1 MAKPQGSLWVRS
13 MSLGRS
19 FGLALA
25 FGSLISVAGCMDDP
39 QDIKTWVKKL
49 EDVREQKDALRNIER
64 LATAKERPANI
75 DDAVAPVSALFKKS
89 KDPQHLKTLTKIRSA
104 KAVDLFIEQLDY
116 SDENYEN
123 ASVAATGL
131 LELASLDDKGR
142 EAAKKAVPDLVKAL
156 DKKLPIKTRANVV
169 KVEAMKAL
177 TAIKDPAAVPAL
189 MKVVEVS
196 ADEQDFF
203 LNREAAKHLGEFA
216 DARSAGTLVRGLFM
230 TGRGGDIFVP
240 CRYAL
245 ARIGEPAVDKVVEA
259 MQRKNAAIEE
269 DAKKYEFL
277 PGLIVQKMAIILGD
291 LRSKKA
297 LPALIKE
304 LEKKDDGMAP
314 DCLNGNKQCVSGH
327 QSVLLA
333 IGMTDVEKTTAKTLI
348 GIVSDAK
355 RHPKLRSAAAEALN
369 LMNATDGSAAI
380 LAAAKTPF
388 LKPPKEKD
396 DLPELDQEKAGLA
409 AGAITQFGRLVDKD
423 ETAAVDGALKA
434 LNLPKEL
441 LEADIG
447 IAFQN
452 ALARVELARDCKKD
466 VACYGKALDEMTKE
480 MDSIEASKSGK
491 DDREKMLLDIRKARS
506 AAKAEKAAFMLG
518 RMGRDALPFLSK
530 HIAYKDSA
538 ARIGIMLAL
547 SRISTKADAE
557 ILKAIQAQIDID
569 KTKDKASQGL
579 ADEMRITHAII
590 ANR

>member
-1 MAKPQGSLWVRS
+1 MAKPRGSLWVRS
-13 MSLGRS
+13 MSLGRNL
-19 FGLALA
+19 GLALA
-25 FGSLISVAGCMDDP
+25 LGTILSASGCVDDP
-39 QDIKTWVKKL
+39 QDVKTWIKKI
-49 EDVREQKDALRNIER
+49 DDIREQKDALRNIER

-75 DDAVAPVSALFKKS
+75 DEAVAPVTALFKKS
-89 KDPQHLKTLTKIRSA
+89 KDPQHLKTLTKIRSE
-104 KAVDLFIEQLDY
+104 KALDLFIEQLDY
-116 SDENYEN
+116 SDENFEN
-123 ASVAATGL
+123 ASVAATGI

-142 EAAKKAVPDLVKAL
+142 EAAKKAVPELVKAL

-216 DARSAGTLVRGLFM
+216 DARSAPTLVRGLFM

-240 CRYAL
+240 CRLAL
-245 ARIGEPAVDKVVEA
+245 ARIGEAAVPAVVEA
-259 MQRKNAAIEE
+259 MQRGNKAIEE
-269 DAKKYEFL
+269 DAKKFDFI
-277 PGLIVQKMAIILGD
+277 PGLIVQKMSIILGD

-304 LEKKDDGMAP
+304 LDRKDDGMTP
-314 DCLNGNKQCVSGH
+314 DCVKGEKQCVSGH

-333 IGMTDVEKTTAKTLI
+333 IGMTDVEKTSAKTLI
-348 GIVSDAK
+348 GIVSDVK

-369 LMNATDGSAAI
+369 LMGATDGLPAI
-380 LAAAKTPF
+380 LAAAKTQF

-409 AGAITQFGRLVDKD
+409 AGSITQFGRLVDKD

-452 ALARVELARDCKKD
+452 ALARAELARDCKKD
-466 VACYGKALDEMTKE
+466 AACYGKALDEMVKE
-480 MDSIEASKSGK
+480 MDTLEGSKSGK

-506 AAKAEKAAFMLG
+506 AAKAEKAAFMLS
-518 RMGRDALPFLSK
+518 RMGREALPQLTK

-538 ARIGIMLAL
+538 ARIAIMLAL
-547 SRISTKADAE
+547 SRLATKADAE
-557 ILKAIQAQIDID
+557 ILKGIQAQIDID
-569 KTKDKASQGL
+569 RSKDKASQGL